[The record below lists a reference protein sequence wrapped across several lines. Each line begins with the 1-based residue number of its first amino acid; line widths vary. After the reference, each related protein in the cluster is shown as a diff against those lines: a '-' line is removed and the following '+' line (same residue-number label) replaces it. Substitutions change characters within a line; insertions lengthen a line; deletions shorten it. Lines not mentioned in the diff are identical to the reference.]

1 MKVSSR
7 LMYAL
12 AVYIGGATILYV
24 LGTLFVEDSG
34 NLKGGEWIGITMLVI
49 ATLMTIMLGAYFQF
63 TEKRQDILPQD
74 WEEAEVEDGAGTYG
88 FFSTSSIW
96 PAVMSGAIFV
106 LGAGIIYMHYWMI
119 AFGAVLTIWAT
130 TMLNLQYGIPKE
142 KH

>member
-1 MKVSSR
+1 MKVSSK
-7 LMYAL
+7 LLYAL
-12 AVYIGGATILYV
+12 TAYIGAASIIYIFATI
-24 LGTLFVEDSG
+24 FVEDSG
-34 NLKGGEWIGITMLVI
+34 NLPGGEWIGITMLVI
-49 ATLMTIMLGAYFQF
+49 STLMTLMLAGYFHF

-88 FFSTSSIW
+88 FFSASSIW
-96 PAVMSGAIFV
+96 PAVMSGSIFV

-119 AFGAVLTIWAT
+119 GFGAVLVIWST